1 MKSRLCWSKPAGGR
15 SLNWKSSESS
25 LSPPSL
31 NLSSFPRFFFLSLY
45 GIVSVASFSPLC
57 LCFPSF
63 PPTPISS
70 PRSDALSLFFQNL
83 NSKLFVREP
92 VAACLPLLP
101 LVFPAWWI
109 IINSAALANVLTLFR
124 QVFRSCSTSYYL
136 EIQDLNQLLCSRN
149 PIYSVLQ
156 QQLIPST
163 TQ

>member
-1 MKSRLCWSKPAGGR
+1 MLFR
-15 SLNWKSSESS
+15 
-25 LSPPSL
+25 
-31 NLSSFPRFFFLSLY
+31 Y
-45 GIVSVASFSPLC
+45 
-57 LCFPSF
+57 
-63 PPTPISS
+63 
-70 PRSDALSLFFQNL
+70 FFQNL

-101 LVFPAWWI
+101 LIFPAWWI

-124 QVFRSCSTSYYL
+124 QVREGCSCSTSYYL
-136 EIQDLNQLLCSRN
+136 EIQDLNILLCSRN